1 MSYKLEF
8 HKLALKEWHKLD
20 HTLQA
25 QFKTKISQRLD
36 DPHVPSG
43 RLMGTKNRYK
53 IKLRSSGYRLVYS
66 VIDDRLIVQIVAI
79 GKRERNSV
87 YKNAANREN

>member
-1 MSYKLEF
+1 VSYKLEF

-25 QFKTKISQRLD
+25 QFKTKISLRLD

-66 VIDDRLIVQIVAI
+66 VIDDRLIVQVVAI
-79 GKRERNSV
+79 GKREQNSV
-87 YKNAANREN
+87 YKNATNREN